1 MIADASTPNTPFSA
15 RKALG
20 AIIFAIALLV
30 LGSAIVTPAQSADAT
45 TTSCTPPAGHFGNYQ
60 SADQATPIPAVP
72 FQTATGAETTLG
84 AYAGRGIVLNFWAT
98 WCAPCVR
105 EMPQLDRL
113 SAFVRDN
120 GIDVLTISEDRK
132 GLIAAPKFYKAHNL
146 RDLPVLA
153 DKRGK
158 LMRAFKAPG
167 LPLTVL
173 INAAGHEVGRVVG
186 PAEWDSP
193 EIVEF
198 VRSCLSPDGA

>member
-1 MIADASTPNTPFSA
+1 MIADASTPNTPFSFIKSSTRA
-15 RKALG
+15 NFCLA
-20 AIIFAIALLV
+20 ALV
-30 LGSAIVTPAQSADAT
+30 LGTMIFNPMFARSAASS
-45 TTSCTPPAGHFGNYQ
+45 SCQPPTHEFGNYQ
-60 SADQATPIPAVP
+60 VIEKPTPVPNVTFQNAAGEEVSLAD
-72 FQTATGAETTLG
+72 
-84 AYAGRGIVLNFWAT
+84 YRGRGIVLNFWAT

-113 SAFVRDN
+113 SAFVKEN

-132 GLIAAPKFYKAHNL
+132 GLIAAPKFYKTHNL

-153 DKRGK
+153 DPRGK

-173 INAAGHEVGRVVG
+173 INAQGQSVGRVVG

-198 VRSCLSPDGA
+198 VRACLSPNS